1 MRRIAVINQKGG
13 VGKTTSCCN
22 LGAALASSGR
32 SVLLIDLDPQANLT
46 MHLGIEPDTD
56 NPSVYDILTDS
67 TSLSETTVKVTD
79 KLHVIPSH
87 IDLAAAEMELVS
99 VMGRE
104 VILRDALQPVTD
116 QYDFI
121 MIDCPPSLGILT
133 LNGLAAMDEVIIPM
147 QPHFLALQGVGKL
160 LETIKLVQ
168 NRINASI
175 SLTGVILCMYD
186 AGTRLASEVAAD
198 LREFLESSRN
208 TDEPWANARIFDTI
222 IRRNIKLAECP
233 SHGLSIFDYAPKS
246 NGAVDYTALAGEL
259 VGDSDFQLQP
269 GSPETATENSDSEIS
284 NTVEPEPPVAE
295 SDAQEPADETP
306 ASETAT
312 DDVPP
317 FTAVDRTAY
326 GPEEISNEEPEDGHE
341 VKEVPTANEP
351 IEEELDIPQYRENTI
366 NRIPPTRPDETEP
379 QPLNIHSVFET
390 NRASEEAP
398 EKKEDK
404 PARGIPISFD
414 DSSDF
419 AAVRIS
425 RE

>member
-22 LGAALASSGR
+22 LGAALASSGL

-56 NPSVYDILTDS
+56 NPSVYDILTDN
-67 TSLSETTVKVTD
+67 TSVSEATVKVTD

-104 VILRDALQPVTD
+104 VILRDVLQPVID

-121 MIDCPPSLGILT
+121 LIDCPPSLGILT

-168 NRINASI
+168 NRINAGI

-186 AGTRLASEVAAD
+186 AGTRLACEVAAD

-208 TDEPWANARIFDTI
+208 TDEPWANAQIFDTI

-246 NGAVDYTALAGEL
+246 NGATDYTALAGEL
-259 VGDSDFQLQP
+259 VGNENFQLQP
-269 GSPETATENSDSEIS
+269 DSTKTSMKNDITAIPNPEEQEQATAAPDDQSHINETQTSD
-284 NTVEPEPPVAE
+284 
-295 SDAQEPADETP
+295 DLADIQ
-306 ASETAT
+306 
-312 DDVPP
+312 P
-317 FTAVDRTAY
+317 FTAVDGTVY
-326 GPEEISNEEPEDGHE
+326 GPEELSEEEPKDDQEAYT
-341 VKEVPTANEP
+341 VSTANEQ
-351 IEEELDIPQYRENTI
+351 EEEPPVQPNRENHV
-366 NRIPPTRPDETEP
+366 NRIPPIRTVENEH
-379 QPLNIHSVFET
+379 QLLNIHSAFET
-390 NRASEEAP
+390 NREQEEAA
-398 EKKEDK
+398 EKEENK

-414 DSSDF
+414 DSSGF
-419 AAVRIS
+419 TTVRIS
-425 RE
+425 REQ